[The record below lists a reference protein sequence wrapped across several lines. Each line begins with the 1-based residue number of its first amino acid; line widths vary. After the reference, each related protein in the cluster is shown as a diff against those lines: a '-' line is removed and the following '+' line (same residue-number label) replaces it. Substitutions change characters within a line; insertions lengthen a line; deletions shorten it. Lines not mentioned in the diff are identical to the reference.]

1 MAESIDIVI
10 VYALLDRQEL
20 VALRMPTGSTAGQAV
35 RASGLLQKYPDI
47 DLEHNKLGVFG
58 KLVGI
63 DAPLRAG
70 DRVAIYRPLIADPKE
85 IRRQRA
91 AAGKAMKRGGD
102 AARQD

>member
-1 MAESIDIVI
+1 MTESIDV
-10 VYALLDRQEL
+10 VVAYALPDRQEL
-20 VALRMPTGSTAGQAV
+20 VALRLPAGSTAGQAV

-63 DAPLRAG
+63 DAPLRTG
-70 DRVAIYRPLIADPKE
+70 DRIEIYRPLIADPKE

-102 AARQD
+102 SARPD